1 MGCCGQRRSALRASS
16 ARSRAPLSVA
26 DAPVA
31 GSGAPLRLRFLR
43 GGSAQYR
50 GAATGRTYAFT
61 AGSPVQ
67 TVQPADAQILLRT
80 GFFVVVG

>member
-1 MGCCGQRRSALRASS
+1 MGCCGQRRSALRASG
-16 ARSRAPLSVA
+16 ARPRESLSVA
-26 DAPVA
+26 AAQAA

-50 GAATGRTYAFT
+50 GAATGRRYAFT
-61 AGSPVQ
+61 AASPVQ